1 MKITFDVDP
10 RTASA
15 LLKYAARWSMTP
27 GEIIDGLM
35 RFYKREMKERYN
47 HEQLKLPS
55 ITAPQCRTFVP
66 DGTAEVQAAIDTV
79 QEVAGLE
86 EQTIEYLLRYQYGE
100 QLVKKLA
107 EAMEK

>member
-15 LLKYAARWSMTP
+15 LLKFAARWSMTP

-47 HEQLKLPS
+47 HE
-55 ITAPQCRTFVP
+55 
-66 DGTAEVQAAIDTV
+66 
-79 QEVAGLE
+79 
-86 EQTIEYLLRYQYGE
+86 
-100 QLVKKLA
+100 
-107 EAMEK
+107 

>member
-15 LLKYAARWSMTP
+15 LLKYTARWSMTP

-47 HEQLKLPS
+47 HEQL
-55 ITAPQCRTFVP
+55 
-66 DGTAEVQAAIDTV
+66 
-79 QEVAGLE
+79 
-86 EQTIEYLLRYQYGE
+86 
-100 QLVKKLA
+100 
-107 EAMEK
+107 

>member
-15 LLKYAARWSMTP
+15 LMKYAACWSMTP

-47 HEQLKLPS
+47 HEQL
-55 ITAPQCRTFVP
+55 
-66 DGTAEVQAAIDTV
+66 
-79 QEVAGLE
+79 
-86 EQTIEYLLRYQYGE
+86 
-100 QLVKKLA
+100 
-107 EAMEK
+107 

>member
-35 RFYKREMKERYN
+35 RFYKREMNERYN
-47 HEQLKLPS
+47 HE
-55 ITAPQCRTFVP
+55 
-66 DGTAEVQAAIDTV
+66 
-79 QEVAGLE
+79 
-86 EQTIEYLLRYQYGE
+86 
-100 QLVKKLA
+100 
-107 EAMEK
+107 

>member
-27 GEIIDGLM
+27 GKIIDGLM

-47 HEQLKLPS
+47 HE
-55 ITAPQCRTFVP
+55 
-66 DGTAEVQAAIDTV
+66 
-79 QEVAGLE
+79 
-86 EQTIEYLLRYQYGE
+86 
-100 QLVKKLA
+100 
-107 EAMEK
+107 

>member
-10 RTASA
+10 RTVSA

-47 HEQLKLPS
+47 HEQ
-55 ITAPQCRTFVP
+55 R
-66 DGTAEVQAAIDTV
+66 
-79 QEVAGLE
+79 
-86 EQTIEYLLRYQYGE
+86 
-100 QLVKKLA
+100 
-107 EAMEK
+107 

>member
-27 GEIIDGLM
+27 GEIIDGLL

-47 HEQLKLPS
+47 HE
-55 ITAPQCRTFVP
+55 
-66 DGTAEVQAAIDTV
+66 
-79 QEVAGLE
+79 
-86 EQTIEYLLRYQYGE
+86 
-100 QLVKKLA
+100 
-107 EAMEK
+107 